1 VVVFPRG
8 VRRPEKPRIKKNK
21 IRSESPKDKSTN
33 EKADENKLTFD
44 LLLLPLEGFV
54 CLLCLAPQ
62 VKDRGLLLLEGLA
75 QIFVRKY

>member
-21 IRSESPKDKSTN
+21 IGSESPKDKSTN

-44 LLLLPLEGFV
+44 LLLLPLEEFV
-54 CLLCLAPQ
+54 CLLGLAPQ